1 MDLISFLQQRIRQ
14 PLPGIEAQASMMP
27 PIRQKI
33 VSVPD
38 DAKLSAVMML
48 LYQHEGRWMIPLMR
62 RAEDGRVHGG
72 QISLPGGRQEP
83 NDTDFVMTALRETEE
98 EFGIPREEIQ
108 VLGSLTEIYI
118 PPSRFLVYPQLGIT
132 IQRPVFT
139 PDPREVAEIVEV
151 EVLQFL
157 EENRR
162 GVHEVDVF
170 KGQMIQAPGYLVN
183 DNELIWGGTAMMLAE
198 LAHLLEEWTQNAS
211 F

>member
-1 MDLISFLQQRIRQ
+1 MDLRTFLQHRIAQ
-14 PLPGIEAQASMMP
+14 PLPGIEAQANMMP
-27 PIRQKI
+27 PIREKI

-72 QISLPGGRQEP
+72 QISLPGGRKEES
-83 NDTDFVMTALRETEE
+83 DTDFVMTALRETEE

-118 PPSRFLVYPQLGIT
+118 PPSRFLVYPKIGVMP
-132 IQRPVFT
+132 QRPTFQ
-139 PDPREVAEIVEV
+139 PDAKEVAEIIEV
-151 EVLQFL
+151 ELFQFL
-157 EENRR
+157 EESRR
-162 GVHEVDVF
+162 GIHEVDVF
-170 KGQMIQAPGYLVN
+170 GGHIIQAPGYTVN

-198 LAHLLEEWTQNAS
+198 LAHLLEEWTQKAS

>member
-1 MDLISFLQQRIRQ
+1 MDLHLFLQGRITK
-14 PLPGIEAQASMMP
+14 PLPGIEAQANMMP
-27 PIRQKI
+27 PIRKKI

-72 QISLPGGRQEP
+72 QISLPGGRKEES
-83 NDTDFVMTALRETEE
+83 DTDFRMTALRETEE

-108 VLGSLTEIYI
+108 ILGSLTEIYI
-118 PPSRFLVYPQLGIT
+118 PPSRFLVYPQLGMVT
-132 IQRPVFT
+132 QRPEFK
-139 PDPREVAEIVEV
+139 PDPREVAEIIEV

-157 EENRR
+157 EESRR
-162 GVHEVDVF
+162 GIHEVDVF
-170 KGQMIQAPGYLVN
+170 GGHIIQAPGYTVN
-183 DNELIWGGTAMMLAE
+183 ENELIWGGTAMMLAE
-198 LAHLLEEWTQNAS
+198 LAHLLEEWTQKAS